1 MGLPADS
8 RALESFEWLGFFSN
22 KQMGYTKT
30 SPFEITSDRMISMM
44 MLGDNERDMVVM
56 QHVFVARHKD
66 GSAEVIKSGMVDYG
80 TPATNTSIART
91 VASARS
97 HSS

>member
-1 MGLPADS
+1 
-8 RALESFEWLGFFSN
+8 
-22 KQMGYTKT
+22 
-30 SPFEITSDRMISMM
+30 
-44 MLGDNERDMVVM
+44 MVVM

-91 VASARS
+91 VALPAAIAVKMILDGKITLKGVYRPVVPEIYTPVLDELETLGIRM
-97 HSS
+97 HEEFGLPLTDKI